1 MRPRLVPAPKID
13 SQSDD
18 EVIRRAQKFYQTN
31 LDAVKKNGNELNQD
45 GLKQDGEWLQCP
57 VSDTSGF
64 MRYRVL
70 ESKRDHYKI
79 EYQENGG
86 GTLTTAAV
94 IEFSIEKR
102 NIQRDGE
109 SVTIRVLRVSSY
121 EEK

>member
-70 ESKRDHYKI
+70 ESKGGHHKI

-94 IEFSIEKR
+94 H
-102 NIQRDGE
+102 
-109 SVTIRVLRVSSY
+109 RV
-121 EEK
+121 

>member
-102 NIQRDGE
+102 NIQRDGK
-109 SVTIRVLRVSSY
+109 SVTVRVLRVSSY